1 MLSTYI
7 YAFDGQKVAH
17 FPLKMKNIMD
27 TGILAFFFL
36 DLEN

>member
-1 MLSTYI
+1 MLSTCI
-7 YAFDGQKVAH
+7 YAFDGKKVAN

-27 TGILAFFFL
+27 TEILTLFFL